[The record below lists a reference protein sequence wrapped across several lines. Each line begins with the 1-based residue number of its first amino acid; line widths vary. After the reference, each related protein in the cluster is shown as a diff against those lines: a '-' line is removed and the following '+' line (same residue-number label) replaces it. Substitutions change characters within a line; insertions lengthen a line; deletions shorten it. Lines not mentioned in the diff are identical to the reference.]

1 MSQTAP
7 NVGGVKEGGGE
18 EERGGPQLPV
28 PFPRQSGFVNKA
40 PPLFVLC
47 KGCPITGGELRR
59 PGGVVYVDDEE
70 VEIRTGRVL
79 TCCAVCKGK
88 AVDSASGMCFVC
100 GRVQVM
106 QTCTLC
112 IECKRRAPALRAL
125 RPKPEDFYCD
135 MEASDMCS
143 EGGFIAQVGRRVLLD
158 VIF

>member
-1 MSQTAP
+1 MSQATGS
-7 NVGGVKEGGGE
+7 GGVKEE
-18 EERGGPQLPV
+18 EVESGPPLP
-28 PFPRQSGFVNKA
+28 A
-40 PPLFVLC
+40 PSSPSAAKLPLFVFC
-47 KGCPITGGELRR
+47 KGCPTKAGELRR

-70 VEIRTGRVL
+70 IEVRTGRVL
-79 TCCAVCKGK
+79 TCCAVCKSK
-88 AVDSASGMCFVC
+88 AVDAASGMCFVC

-143 EGGFIAQVGRRVLLD
+143 EGGFIAQVGRSRVNVHLRA
-158 VIF
+158 